1 LATKAVPNEYS
12 ERRHEMSEIMI
23 LMTWNQLL
31 YSFTQDRRDQSISA
45 AWRLGSYV
53 RVVETR
59 QVKFSPHIAADKTNK
74 AEQRANFRQV
84 CKGRGKEEDVR
95 QDE

>member
-1 LATKAVPNEYS
+1 
-12 ERRHEMSEIMI
+12 MSEIMI
-23 LMTWNQLL
+23 LMIWNQLL
-31 YSFTQDRRDQSISA
+31 YSFTQDRRDQSISE

-59 QVKFSPHIAADKTNK
+59 LVNFSPQIAAEKTTMT
-74 AEQRANFRQV
+74 EQRENFRQV
-84 CKGRGKEEDVR
+84 CRGRGKEEDVR